1 MHPLTPVPAPD
12 VLQLVDRVARSVG
25 RSRHLAPEDVDDFA
39 QMVHLRMANNDYDI
53 LRQFEGRSSL
63 KTYLT
68 VVAARM
74 LKDWQNHRYGKWRP
88 SAASE
93 RLGPLG
99 VTLDRMINRDAVPA
113 IEAIQSVAT
122 RTGLPE
128 GQIRHVADLVPRRA
142 KRQMVGIEA
151 ADHRGA
157 DFDDPIAAAEC
168 DREAAATRSRLARAL
183 AGLPREDARLMVL
196 RFVGGHAVSDLARRH
211 GLEAKGLYRRF
222 ERIRRDLRQRLSAGT
237 LSGARAN

>member
-1 MHPLTPVPAPD
+1 MHPLTTVPPPD

-25 RSRHLAPEDVDDFA
+25 RSRHLTPEDVDDFA
-39 QMVHLRMANNDYDI
+39 QTVQLRVAGNDYDI

-93 RLGPLG
+93 RLGPVA
-99 VTLDRMINRDAVPA
+99 VTLDRLINRDAVPA
-113 IEAIQSVAT
+113 TEAVRTVASC
-122 RTGLPE
+122 TGLPE
-128 GQIRHVADLVPRRA
+128 HAIEFVADRVPRRH
-142 KRQMVGIEA
+142 KRQLVGLEVA
-151 ADHRGA
+151 EGRGV
-157 DFDDPIAAAEC
+157 DFEDPVAAAEH
-168 DREAAATRSRLARAL
+168 DQETAATRSRLARAL
-183 AGLPREDARLMVL
+183 AGLPQEDARLMVM

-211 GLEAKGLYRRF
+211 GVDAKGLYRRF
-222 ERIRRDLRQRLSAGT
+222 ERIRRDLRQRLRAGG
-237 LSGARAN
+237 LAGVRAN